1 MDHTQRYLTEHVR
14 SGLPKIMK
22 KKIMMMKKKMMMIMI
37 MIMMMIRAALAE
49 TGSVR
54 VD

>member
-14 SGLPKIMK
+14 SELSKIMK
-22 KKIMMMKKKMMMIMI
+22 KKIMMMKKKMIMM
-37 MIMMMIRAALAE
+37 MMMIRAALAE